1 MRFACLHNVCIV
13 GNARLYSKLTV
24 SLAGMIVSPTTLRW
38 DLRRRRVSELREQRM
53 ARQQRFDWFMS
64 QQRKRLRRGRAT
76 DRQQSRKLRKPGIE
90 PLEPRTL
97 LSVNCGLLPSVD
109 TASHDESAIST
120 ASFNVAASTNAVAHD
135 HNGDGIA
142 DHAPQDHDPGC
153 GCESCLG
160 VQASSPTLDDSGSGG
175 VNDHDP
181 GCCCESCLG
190 IQVSIDTH
198 IHYHGDGHSHH
209 DHSHIDGYWYI
220 PPGEEMP
227 DIFGHQHG
235 DHDPGCCCD
244 QCLAASGSGSGFEE
258 FNTVGAV
265 WEDQD
270 LNKEGHQITYSYSN
284 FFDGGI
290 LGGLTEEDLRAA
302 TEEALNLWAA
312 VTPLNFIEVVDS
324 GPLPDPDGA
333 DDDYEAE
340 NHPNIRIGHHF
351 IDGATGSNVL
361 AHAYFP
367 PPVGGMG
374 QAGDVHFDNANVW
387 GLGTSSGNVDIIET
401 MTHEIGHSLG
411 LGHEFVDDAI
421 MNPFIGGRY
430 ANLGDGFLLPDDIAG
445 IQSLYGEGV
454 GSVEP
459 LTPFEVNT
467 LDDGDDTALMLNPGT
482 MQDELVDTTP
492 DFLTLREAL
501 KLANFRGDGRE
512 VTFDEELF
520 TDLTQSYTITLDESL
535 GPLQITAG
543 VGIQGPGLELVQNP
557 DLLTIVA
564 PDSSATDGDGMT
576 IFEINNEDPLGEIPD
591 TVANVFISGLSLTGG
606 DSATA
611 GGAIN
616 TTENLSLTNVH
627 IYDNYSGETGGAI
640 YSTQLL
646 SIVTSTVD
654 SNRAAND
661 GGAVHT
667 TGGTHVDSSTFNN
680 NQSGDEGGAI
690 AAEGQGTD
698 VIVTSSTLSGNT
710 AAGNGGAIHN
720 IDDNPTKF
728 RILHSTVYQNNSG
741 GSGGGIYMLDG
752 VLALEHSI
760 VAGNT
765 SAFGAADLDNINPF
779 DFPAVLARYS
789 LVQDPTG
796 SQITSQ
802 APNIFLADP
811 LLGPLMDNGGL
822 TQTHEPM
829 SSSPVLNAGNPSI
842 PVVPDND
849 QRGVGF
855 TRIFEGVIDI
865 GSVESGG
872 FAQTFTVN
880 SLLDKSDLNEF
891 GVDQSPQDTTLREAI
906 GMANLSLGKNLINF
920 EAALNGGTIELS
932 MSLGELLISDIITI
946 DATDLAAGLTI
957 SAATTDPTPTV
968 KDGNGT
974 RVLRIDDG
982 DATTFDDVEL
992 LGLTFIG
999 GDVTGHGGAIHSL
1012 ENLLLNQVSVLDSYA
1027 IGNGGGVYHKAG
1039 ADGGT
1044 LVIENST
1051 IARNEATA
1059 DGGGLWSDTNLPAD
1073 PDPDPDPNPIVGVI
1087 VNSTVSN
1094 NFAGDEGGGIMNFD
1108 GQLEIRHSTIT
1119 ENEAAHGSGVV
1130 SFGDALTK
1138 TLVYSSIIAGNVID
1152 LNDPLDLADDTGFDV
1167 QRSRNVAFNSF
1178 ESLGYNLIGFG
1189 SGLSNFNNN
1198 DQIEVADPMLGSL
1211 ANNGGKTQTH
1221 ALLPGSP
1228 AIDSSD
1234 PDTVLPLVN
1243 ATEDDTI
1250 VTEFDQR
1257 GDPFTRIADGDNDG
1271 ALRLDI
1277 GAFELP
1283 VPEPD
1288 ADFDNDGDTDGTDFL
1303 TWQRGKTIQ
1312 NPQRSDGDADA
1323 DGDVDADD
1331 LTIWTDK
1338 YGEFG
1343 PSEHAVP
1350 TAETP
1355 AMRPSSQPVRRSG
1368 YRVTSA
1374 SSHTQ
1379 VDVLAAAAHDFFT
1392 REPATA
1398 SDQVESHAAA
1408 EAITLAQSSAP
1419 ALTAQDSPAT
1429 RRADTLA
1436 VGGLI
1441 GESQSE
1447 TESTDSLDRAFE
1459 SIGEEQPLRL

>member
-1 MRFACLHNVCIV
+1 
-13 GNARLYSKLTV
+13 
-24 SLAGMIVSPTTLRW
+24 
-38 DLRRRRVSELREQRM
+38 M

-97 LSVNCGLLPSVD
+97 LSVNCGLLSSVD
-109 TASHDESAIST
+109 IASPDESTIST

-153 GCESCLG
+153 CCESCLG
-160 VQASSPTLDDSGSGG
+160 VQTSVPALVDSGLGG

-190 IQVSIDTH
+190 MQSAATH
-198 IHYHGDGHSHH
+198 HGHHHHGHHHHGHGHPDGFWAS
-209 DHSHIDGYWYI
+209 
-220 PPGEEMP
+220 EAE
-227 DIFGHQHG
+227 F
-235 DHDPGCCCD
+235 
-244 QCLAASGSGSGFEE
+244 LAAMGGIVPEE
-258 FNTVGAV
+258 FNAFEP
-265 WEDQD
+265 WDDEDPNVD
-270 LNKEGHQITYSYSN
+270 GIQITYSYSN
-284 FFDGGI
+284 FLDGN
-290 LGGLTEEDLRAA
+290 LPGGLTVEELRAA
-302 TEEALNLWAA
+302 TEEAFALWASA
-312 VTPLNFIEVVDS
+312 APLFFIEVVDS
-324 GPLPDPDGA
+324 GPDPESPPDDPYPA
-333 DDDYEAE
+333 S
-340 NHPNIRIGHHF
+340 NHPTIRIGHHF
-351 IDGATGSNVL
+351 IDGPSSVL
-361 AHAYFP
+361 AHAFFP
-367 PPVGGMG
+367 NDGGL
-374 QAGDVHFDNANVW
+374 AGDVHFDNGDTWNINPSDPGFDV
-387 GLGTSSGNVDIIET
+387 IEV
-401 MTHEIGHSLG
+401 MTHELGHSLG
-411 LGHEFVDDAI
+411 LGHEFTLDAI
-421 MNPFIGGRY
+421 MNPFYGGRFD
-430 ANLGDGFLLPDDIAG
+430 GPGTGFLLDDDIAG
-445 IQSLYGEGV
+445 IQALYGEGEGGV
-454 GSVEP
+454 DP
-459 LTPFEVNT
+459 LPQFEVNT
-467 LDDGDDTALMLNPGT
+467 LEDGDDTAMMLNPET
-482 MQDELVDTTP
+482 MEDELVDTTP
-492 DFLTLREAL
+492 DFLTLREAI
-501 KLANFRGDGRE
+501 KLANFAGDGRE
-512 VTFDEELF
+512 VNFDDELF
-520 TDLTQSYTITLDESL
+520 ADLAQSYTITLDESL
-535 GPLQITAG
+535 GSLQVTAG
-543 VGIQGPGLELVQNP
+543 VEIKGPGLELVQNP

-564 PDSSATDGDGMT
+564 PDPSAADGDGMT

-616 TTENLSLTNVH
+616 TTENLTLTNVH

-640 YSTQLL
+640 YSSQLL
-646 SIVTSTVD
+646 SIMTSTVD
-654 SNRAAND
+654 NNRAAND

-667 TGGTHVDSSTFNN
+667 TGGTHIDSSTFNN

-728 RILHSTVYQNNSG
+728 RVLHSTVYQNNSG

-760 VAGNT
+760 VAGNS
-765 SAFGAADLDNINPF
+765 SAFGAADIDNINPF

-802 APNIFLADP
+802 APNIFLTDP

-829 SSSPVLNAGNPSI
+829 SNSPVLNAGNPNI

-891 GVDQSPQDTTLREAI
+891 GVDESPQDTTLREAI
-906 GMANLSLGKNLINF
+906 GMANFSLGKNLINF
-920 EAALNGGTIELS
+920 EATLNGGTIELS
-932 MSLGELLISDIITI
+932 MSLGELLISDITTI

-992 LGLTFIG
+992 SGLTFTS

-1012 ENLLLNQVSVLDSYA
+1012 ENLLLSHVSVLDSYA

-1039 ADGGT
+1039 ADGGM

-1051 IARNEATA
+1051 IAGNEATA

-1138 TLVYSSIIAGNVID
+1138 TLVYSSIIAGNVIN

-1189 SGLSNFNNN
+1189 SGLASFNNN
-1198 DQIEVADPMLGSL
+1198 DQIEVADPMLGAL
-1211 ANNGGKTQTH
+1211 ANNGGRTQTH
-1221 ALLPGSP
+1221 AILPGSP

-1271 ALRLDI
+1271 TPRLDI

-1303 TWQRGKTIQ
+1303 TWQRGTTIQ

-1331 LTIWTDK
+1331 LIIWTDK

-1343 PSEHAVP
+1343 PSENVVS
-1350 TAETP
+1350 TAATP
-1355 AMRPSSQPVRRSG
+1355 ATRPSSQPVRRSG

-1379 VDVLAAAAHDFFT
+1379 VDVLAAAAHNFFT
-1392 REPATA
+1392 REPAIA
-1398 SDQVESHAAA
+1398 SDQVESHVAA
-1408 EAITLAQSSAP
+1408 EAFTPAESSEP
-1419 ALTAQDSPAT
+1419 ALTAQDSRAT
-1429 RRADTLA
+1429 RGTNTLA
-1436 VGGLI
+1436 VGGLVE
-1441 GESQSE
+1441 ESLPDPQ
-1447 TESTDSLDRAFE
+1447 STDSLDRAFE